1 MTPRF
6 ILRPRAERDIQ
17 SVFDWYESQ
26 QPALGDEFKVSL
38 RERLETIRE
47 FPESAP
53 ILYRDIRRAVV
64 SRFPYLIFYVV
75 RTTRIAVL
83 AVLHQS
89 RDPKVWPRG
98 TKSI

>member
-1 MTPRF
+1 MTRRF

-17 SVFDWYESQ
+17 SAFDWYEAQ
-26 QPALGDEFKVSL
+26 QPTLGDEFKVSL

-47 FPESAP
+47 FPEAAP
-53 ILYRDIRRAVV
+53 MLYRDIRRAVV

-75 RTTRIAVL
+75 RPTRVAVL

-98 TKSI
+98 TNSI

>member
-1 MTPRF
+1 VTRRF

-26 QPALGDEFKVSL
+26 QPALGDEFKASL
-38 RERLETIRE
+38 HERLGTIRE

-53 ILYRDIRRAVV
+53 IIYRDVRRAVV
-64 SRFPYLIFYVV
+64 SRFPYLIFFVV
-75 RTTRIAVL
+75 RPTRVAVL

-89 RDPKVWPRG
+89 RDPNVWPRG